1 MWKIANQFGVTPE
14 SIRVANNLKSDV
26 LQIGQVL
33 VIPNRIDDNNTVPGE
48 NTNTYTVQNGDSLW
62 KIASRFGTT
71 INALKS
77 ANNLTNDNLRIG
89 QVLIIPNTGNIG
101 GTTYI
106 VKNGDS
112 LWKIANQYGIT
123 VNELKSANNLTGD
136 NLSVGQVLKV
146 PQSESSS
153 NSVYVVKN
161 GDSLWKIANQYGTT
175 VSRLKE
181 VNNLT
186 SNDLKIGQ
194 IIRIP

>member
-1 MWKIANQFGVTPE
+1 M
-14 SIRVANNLKSDV
+14 
-26 LQIGQVL
+26 
-33 VIPNRIDDNNTVPGE
+33 
-48 NTNTYTVQNGDSLW
+48 
-62 KIASRFGTT
+62 
-71 INALKS
+71 
-77 ANNLTNDNLRIG
+77 
-89 QVLIIPNTGNIG
+89 
-101 GTTYI
+101 
-106 VKNGDS
+106 
-112 LWKIANQYGIT
+112 
-123 VNELKSANNLTGD
+123 NELKSANNLTGD

>member
-14 SIRVANNLKSDV
+14 AIRVANNLKSDV